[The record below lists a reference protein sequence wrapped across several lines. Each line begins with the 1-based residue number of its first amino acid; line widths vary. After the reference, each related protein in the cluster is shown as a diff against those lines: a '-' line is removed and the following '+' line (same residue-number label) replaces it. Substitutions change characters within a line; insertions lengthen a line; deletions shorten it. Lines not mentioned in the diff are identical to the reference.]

1 MVQPLWETVLQFL
14 KTFKMLP
21 SNITSGYVL
30 KRNKS
35 RISKRCFHMFI
46 AAQNAEEPKDAAGND
61 WISKIY
67 VWNSI

>member
-30 KRNKS
+30 EKIK
-35 RISKRCFHMFI
+35 
-46 AAQNAEEPKDAAGND
+46 AESQRDV
-61 WISKIY
+61 STCL
-67 VWNSI
+67 